1 MNSAITKIE
10 YFLPD
15 KIITNEQLSQEFPEW
30 ETNKIAEKVGIK
42 LRHLVS
48 SEETATDLAIRVSE
62 KLFESYDRKK
72 IDFILYCTQSPDY
85 ILPTS
90 ACIIQHKLGLSTN
103 IGALD
108 FNLGCSGFVYGLSLA
123 KGLIMAGIASE
134 ILLITAET
142 YSKHLHRLDK
152 GNRSIFG
159 DGAAA
164 TVISRSESEGIGNF
178 DLGTD
183 GKGFEN
189 LIIKNG
195 GAKYHYSEE
204 TKDITDENGFVSNDN
219 YLYMNGPEIFNFT
232 IQNIPLLVN
241 RTLTK
246 NNLSLETID
255 YIIFHQANKF
265 MLDYLRKKLKI
276 PVEKFYQNM
285 TNTGNTVSAT
295 IPIALKDSID
305 KKLIIKGNKVLLA
318 GFGVGYSWAGTV
330 IEI

>member
-1 MNSAITKIE
+1 
-10 YFLPD
+10 
-15 KIITNEQLSQEFPEW
+15 
-30 ETNKIAEKVGIK
+30 
-42 LRHLVS
+42 
-48 SEETATDLAIRVSE
+48 
-62 KLFESYDRKK
+62 
-72 IDFILYCTQSPDY
+72 
-85 ILPTS
+85 
-90 ACIIQHKLGLSTN
+90 LGLSTN

-189 LIIKNG
+189 LIIKDG